1 MPTRRGWAAFAAG
14 FFLWIAARFLGS
26 PDLHMVAVGIIATP
40 FLGTLFVQWNRVRLD
55 LHRHISSIR
64 VFPGTR
70 VVITLKVTNRGAT
83 TAPFLLMED
92 ALPTTLG
99 KPARLVVTGIPSR
112 NEQSVSYSVV
122 PRHRGR
128 VKIGPLAVFITD
140 PLGLARVRLQAAPEK
155 EVVVYPEVEDIEPW
169 RLGMQGAGSGDSRVR
184 QLWRSAA
191 EFYTMREYVTGDD
204 LRRLHWP
211 SVARTGQLMI
221 RQDESTRRSLSALFF
236 DNRNSSLGAS
246 GSPAFE
252 RGVSAAA
259 TMGRLL
265 VRAGYAVRFASI
277 DTPPTVVTET
287 GLLEMLSDVGSVRAR
302 TIREALGR
310 LRASAQPESSLVLV
324 SSPLPAPEI
333 GVLSQIGTGFGR
345 KLAVIIY
352 PVKPSTIPPPAAAEL
367 EGRAKHARSSLAR
380 AGWDVIILQ
389 PDGRLA
395 DAWHVTASPRGLRV
409 PVSSSS

>member
-1 MPTRRGWAAFAAG
+1 
-14 FFLWIAARFLGS
+14 
-26 PDLHMVAVGIIATP
+26 
-40 FLGTLFVQWNRVRLD
+40 
-55 LHRHISSIR
+55 
-64 VFPGTR
+64 
-70 VVITLKVTNRGAT
+70 
-83 TAPFLLMED
+83 
-92 ALPTTLG
+92 
-99 KPARLVVTGIPSR
+99 
-112 NEQSVSYSVV
+112 
-122 PRHRGR
+122 
-128 VKIGPLAVFITD
+128 
-140 PLGLARVRLQAAPEK
+140 
-155 EVVVYPEVEDIEPW
+155 VYPEVEDIEPW

-204 LRRLHWP
+204 LRRIHWP

-236 DNRNSSLGAS
+236 DNRNSSLGAN

-324 SSPLPAPEI
+324 SSPPPAPEI

-345 KLAVIIY
+345 KLAVFIY

-380 AGWDVIILQ
+380 AGWDVILLQ